1 MAHVR
6 GFNWGTRPMQTLRR
20 DLLATIAAG
29 SLGIVMGGCAIAPS
43 PLTESELSHLA
54 GKQAEQATANQEP
67 ISGAL
72 TLYEA
77 MARAVK
83 YNLDYRVE
91 MMTQSLR
98 GAEAAMA
105 SSDML
110 PKLVANA
117 GWTGRDSYLSSAHL
131 DLPTGRTT
139 PPAVTSSDKDM
150 RTADITFSWNILDFA
165 LSYARAQQASDKYLI
180 AETTKRKVIQRILED
195 TRTAYWRA
203 ASADRMV
210 KKLRALDSRLTQAIA
225 SARKQGVDGAA
236 SPITALTY
244 ERELVQIRVRAEQLQ
259 RELTLAKAQ
268 LAALMDVAPGVAFS
282 LADSEDRGMKSA
294 LNLSL
299 EEMVAEALFN
309 RPELREIAYQR
320 RINEREATAALLEL
334 LPGLRLYAS
343 ANEDSNSF
351 LLNNNWVTMGAS
363 AAFNLIKVVSLP
375 ARRNAIEMQ
384 DGVLDQK
391 SLAATMVVLTQVHVS
406 RIRYRHFT
414 EELETAQRYSAVQ
427 RNLVAQIRAQ
437 VTAGVVGEQTLIR
450 EEMNALLAEVRRD
463 IAFTNVQNAAANI
476 YVSMGLDLQ
485 ANEVNHALSVK
496 QLAAH
501 LKSAFG
507 NRIEVSDRARHLLE
521 KKAAKSTSLDGSA
534 ADTAQTSVGQ
544 RQAAAQ

>member
-1 MAHVR
+1 MTSSRVI
-6 GFNWGTRPMQTLRR
+6 NWGHRPMQTLQHG
-20 DLLATIAAG
+20 LLTTIAAG
-29 SLGIVMGGCAIAPS
+29 ALAALLGACTIAPS
-43 PLTESELSHLA
+43 PLTQGELSYLA
-54 GKQAEQATANQEP
+54 GQQAEQVTANQEP
-67 ISGAL
+67 LSGAL

-83 YNLDYRVE
+83 YNLDYRIE

-105 SSDML
+105 SSDLL

-117 GWTGRDSYLSSAHL
+117 GWSGRDSYLSSAHL
-131 DLPTGRTT
+131 DLPTGKAT
-139 PPAVTSSDKDM
+139 PPAVTSSDKDV

-203 ASADRMV
+203 VSADRMV
-210 KKLRALDSRLTQAIA
+210 KKLRRLDARVTQAIA
-225 SARKQGVDGAA
+225 SAKKQGVDGAT

-268 LAALMDVAPGVAFS
+268 LAALMDVAPGIDFA
-282 LADSEDRGMKSA
+282 LADSEDRALKSA
-294 LNLSL
+294 LSLSL
-299 EEMVAEALFN
+299 EEMAAEALFN

-334 LPGLRLYAS
+334 LPGLRVYAS
-343 ANEDSNSF
+343 AHEDSNSF

-406 RIRYRHFT
+406 RINYRHFT
-414 EELETAQRYSAVQ
+414 EELETAQRYSGVQ
-427 RNLVAQIRAQ
+427 AKLVAQIRAQ
-437 VTAGVVGEQTLIR
+437 VTAGAVGEQTLIR

-463 IAFTNVQNAAANI
+463 IAYTNVQNAAANI

-485 ANEVNHALSVK
+485 ANEINHTLGVK

-507 NRIEVSDRARHLLE
+507 NRIEVSDRARFLLE
-521 KKAAKSTSLDGSA
+521 KKAAKPAPDSDAPEKFPTGS
-534 ADTAQTSVGQ
+534 GQ
-544 RQAAAQ
+544 RQAAVQ